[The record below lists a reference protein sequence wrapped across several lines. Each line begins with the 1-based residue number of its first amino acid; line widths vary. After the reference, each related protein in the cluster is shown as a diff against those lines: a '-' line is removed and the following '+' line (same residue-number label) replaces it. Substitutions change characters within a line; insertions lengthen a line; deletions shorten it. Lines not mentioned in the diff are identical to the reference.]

1 MSDKLRTVTIRETP
15 LQGLARLVAAARLS
29 KTDERGK
36 PLTKPKAAAAI
47 GISRQTLDYIETAK
61 KRAADV
67 TYVQIEQFF
76 GWVPGSVHRYL
87 DDDGPEPGPAPEV
100 TVEQQATDA
109 GQSLTAR
116 FGQLSAEEQALVD
129 AMIETLRRR
138 H

>member
-1 MSDKLRTVTIRETP
+1 MSDRLRTVTIRETP

-47 GISRQTLDYIETAK
+47 GISRQTLDYVETAK

-67 TYVQIEQFF
+67 TYVQLEQFF
-76 GWVPGSVHRYL
+76 GWVPGSIARYL
-87 DDDGPEPGPAPEV
+87 DDDGPEPGPEV
-100 TVEQQATDA
+100 VVEQQETET

-116 FGQLSAEEQALVD
+116 FGELSADEQALVD